1 MLHSAQAMNCSPRN
15 LSFAA
20 LLLAGAYAI
29 PSQMSAQR
37 PMHTPHTAP
46 ATDTT
51 SQKGLALRIE
61 ALLAEPAVSRA
72 QWGISVTTIDG
83 QPIFSMNEGK
93 YFTPA
98 SNAKLFTTAAA
109 LAILGPD
116 FVSKTYVV
124 QDGTL
129 DTRGVLKGGLR
140 VVGTGDPSLSFRVYP
155 YKYVSAKE
163 EENRPAPILPAT
175 TLFEDMVAQVMRHG
189 IREVDGPITGDDS
202 FFVSERYGT
211 GWGWDDLQWEY
222 GAPVSALTFND
233 NITVLDLEAG
243 VNAGDPIASSWRDG
257 FPYYAT
263 EWDPAGTTTSPG
275 TKRQIGVARDP
286 GSMVVRLFGT
296 APAGGKTAH
305 LGLAVERPAMYA
317 AGAFRAA
324 LEAHGIHAPGP
335 VLAHSAVAAS
345 TAMFDEEVRKPVS
358 VRPLAQGTTTIP
370 MDFKP
375 GEEILATHVSPP
387 LSEEVTVINK
397 VSENLHVEL
406 LLRQLGRSQTGEGSF
421 VEGARVVRQF
431 LVNAG
436 ILPDDF
442 FFYDGSG
449 MSPEDEVTPRATST
463 LLAYAA
469 KQPWGNTF
477 RATLPIAGVDG
488 TLANRFT
495 QSPVKG
501 KLLAKTG
508 TLNGVHALS
517 GYLTTATGRT
527 VILAIYCNHRE
538 PGNDA
543 ARKAM
548 DKITEAI
555 YLDE

>member
-15 LSFAA
+15 LSLAA
-20 LLLAGAYAI
+20 LLLVGACTIAI
-29 PSQMSAQR
+29 PLNAQR
-37 PMHTPHTAP
+37 AMHTQP
-46 ATDTT
+46 ATDAA

-61 ALLAEPAVSRA
+61 ALLADPPVSRA

-83 QPIFSMNEGK
+83 QPIFAMNDGK

-124 QDGTL
+124 QEGTM
-129 DTRGVLKGGLR
+129 DAKGVLKGGLR

-163 EENRPAPILPAT
+163 EESRPTPILLAT
-175 TLFEDMVAQVMRHG
+175 TLLEDMVGQVMRHG

-233 NITVLDLEAG
+233 NITFLDLEVGA
-243 VNAGDPIASSWRDG
+243 NAGDPIASNWRDG

-263 EWDPAGTTTSPG
+263 DWNPAGTTTSPG
-275 TKRQIGVARDP
+275 TKRQIGVERDP

-296 APAGGKTAH
+296 APVGGKPAH

-317 AGAFRAA
+317 AAAFRAA

-335 VLAHSAVAAS
+335 VLAHSTVVAS
-345 TAMFDEEVRKPVS
+345 TAMFDEEVRKPIS
-358 VRPLAQGTTTIP
+358 LQSLPPGTTTLTMNLNP
-370 MDFKP
+370 A
-375 GEEILATHVSPP
+375 EEILATHVSPP
-387 LSEEVTVINK
+387 LSEEATVINK
-397 VSENLHVEL
+397 VSENLHAEL
-406 LLRQLGRSQTGEGSF
+406 LLRLLGRSQTGEGSF

-436 ILPDDF
+436 VLPDDF

-449 MSPEDEVTPRATST
+449 MSPQDEVTPRATST

-469 KQPWGNTF
+469 RQPWGNTF

-501 KLLAKTG
+501 KLFAKTG

-517 GYLTTATGRT
+517 GYLKTASGRT
-527 VILAIYCNHRE
+527 VIVAIYCNHRE

-548 DKITEAI
+548 DKITETI
-555 YLDE
+555 YLDQ

>member
-1 MLHSAQAMNCSPRN
+1 MLHSAQAMNCSPRH
-15 LSFAA
+15 LLLTA
-20 LLLAGAYAI
+20 LLLVGACTFGM
-29 PSQMSAQR
+29 PLKAQR
-37 PMHTPHTAP
+37 SGRSDASD
-46 ATDTT
+46 AA
-51 SQKGLALRIE
+51 SQKALALRIE
-61 ALLAEPAVSRA
+61 TLLADPAVSRS
-72 QWGISVTTIDG
+72 QWGISITTLDG
-83 QPIFSMNEGK
+83 QPIFAMNDGK

-124 QDGTL
+124 KDGTL
-129 DTRGVLKGGLR
+129 DDKGLLTGGLR
-140 VVGTGDPSLSFRVYP
+140 LVGTGDPSLSFRVYP

-163 EENRPAPILPAT
+163 EESNPRPILPAT
-175 TLFEDMVAQVMRHG
+175 TLMDEMVAQVMRRG
-189 IREVDGPITGDDS
+189 VREVDGPITGDDS
-202 FFVSERYGT
+202 FFVNERYGT

-233 NITVLDLEAG
+233 NVTILDLQAG
-243 VNAGDPIASSWRDG
+243 ANAGDPIASNWRDG
-257 FPYYAT
+257 FPYFAT
-263 EWDPAGTTTSPG
+263 DWNPAGTTSDPG
-275 TKRQIGVARDP
+275 TKRQIGVERDP

-296 APAGGKTAH
+296 APAGSKPLH
-305 LGLAVERPAMYA
+305 LALAVERPAMYA

-324 LEAHGIHAPGP
+324 LEAHGVHAPGP
-335 VLAHSAVAAS
+335 VVAHSSVTAS
-345 TAMFDEEVRKPVS
+345 TEMFDEQVRKV
-358 VRPLAQGTTTIP
+358 VAIQPLSPSTTSLP
-370 MDFKP
+370 MDLKA

-387 LSEEVTVINK
+387 LSEEATVINK
-397 VSENLHVEL
+397 VSENLHAEL

-421 VEGARVVRQF
+421 VEGARVLRQF

-463 LLAYAA
+463 LLVYAA
-469 KQPWGNTF
+469 RQPWGGSF
-477 RATLPIAGVDG
+477 RATLPVAGVDG

-495 QSPVKG
+495 QSPVKR

-517 GYLTTATGRT
+517 GYLTTASGRT
-527 VILAIYCNHRE
+527 IVVAIYCNHRE

-543 ARKAM
+543 ARRAM
-548 DKITEAI
+548 DKVVEAI
-555 YLDE
+555 YLGE

>member
-1 MLHSAQAMNCSPRN
+1 MKCSLN
-15 LSFAA
+15 KLSLSA
-20 LLLAGAYAI
+20 LLMVGICMLAS
-29 PSQMSAQR
+29 PLSAQR
-37 PMHTPHTAP
+37 PMHTAP
-46 ATDTT
+46 AANAT
-51 SQKGLALRIE
+51 SQKGLAMRIE
-61 ALLAEPAVSRA
+61 ALLADPAVSRA

-83 QPIFSMNEGK
+83 QPIFAMNDGK

-129 DTRGVLKGGLR
+129 DAKGVLKGGLR
-140 VVGTGDPSLSFRVYP
+140 LVGTGDPSLSSRVYP

-163 EENRPAPILPAT
+163 EESRAAPVLPAT
-175 TLFEDMVAQVMRHG
+175 TLFDEMVAQVMRHG
-189 IREVDGPITGDDS
+189 IHEVDGPITGDDS

-222 GAPVSALTFND
+222 GAPVSALTLND
-233 NITVLDLEAG
+233 NITFLDLEAG
-243 VNAGDPIASSWRDG
+243 ANAGDPIASKWRDG
-257 FPYYAT
+257 FPYYAI
-263 EWDPAGTTTSPG
+263 EWDPPGTTTGVG
-275 TKRQIGVARDP
+275 TKRQIGVERDP

-305 LGLAVERPAMYA
+305 LGLAVEQPAIYA

-324 LEAHGIHAPGP
+324 LEAHGVHAPGP
-335 VLAHSAVAAS
+335 VLAHSTVASS
-345 TAMFDEEVRKPVS
+345 TAIFDEEVRKPIS
-358 VRPLAQGTTTIP
+358 LQPLAPGTTTLP
-370 MDFKP
+370 MDLKP

-387 LSEEVTVINK
+387 LSEEATVINK
-397 VSENLHVEL
+397 VSENLHAEL
-406 LLRQLGRSQTGEGSF
+406 LLRQLARSQTGEGSF
-421 VEGARVVRQF
+421 VVGARVVRQF

-463 LLAYAA
+463 LLVYAA
-469 KQPWGNTF
+469 RQPWGAAF
-477 RATLPIAGVDG
+477 RATLPVSGVDG
-488 TLANRFT
+488 TLVSRFT

-501 KLLAKTG
+501 KLFAKTG

-517 GYLTTATGRT
+517 GYLTTASGRT
-527 VILAIYCNHRE
+527 VVIALYCNHRE

-543 ARKAM
+543 ARKTL
-548 DKITEAI
+548 DKITDAI
-555 YLDE
+555 YLDD

>member
-1 MLHSAQAMNCSPRN
+1 MLHSAQAMNCFTRKLFS
-15 LSFAA
+15 AA
-20 LLLAGAYAI
+20 LLLIGTCTSAI
-29 PSQMSAQR
+29 PLNAQR
-37 PMHTPHTAP
+37 PPHKPSAP
-46 ATDTT
+46 NAV
-51 SQKGLALRIE
+51 SPSGLALRIE
-61 ALLAEPAVSRA
+61 ALLADPAVSRA

-83 QPIFSMNEGK
+83 QPIFAMNEGK

-124 QDGTL
+124 KDGTL
-129 DTRGVLKGGLR
+129 DDKGVLKGGLR
-140 VVGTGDPSLSFRVYP
+140 IVGTGDPSLSFRTYP

-163 EENRPAPILPAT
+163 EESHPAPILPAT
-175 TLFEDMVAQVMRHG
+175 TLLEDLAAQVVRYG

-202 FFVSERYGT
+202 FFVNERYGT

-233 NITVLDLEAG
+233 NITFLDLQAG
-243 VNAGDPIASSWRDG
+243 ANAGEPIASNWRDG

-263 EWDPAGTTTSPG
+263 EWKPLGTTTNPG
-275 TKRQIGVARDP
+275 TKRQIGVEREP

-296 APAGGKTAH
+296 APAGGKPIH
-305 LGLAVERPAMYA
+305 LGLAVERPAIYA
-317 AGAFRAA
+317 AAAFQAA
-324 LEAHGIHAPGP
+324 LEGHGIHAPGP
-335 VLAHSAVAAS
+335 VLAHSTVTAS
-345 TAMFDEEVRKPVS
+345 TAIFDEEVRKPVS
-358 VRPLAQGTTTIP
+358 LQPLTTGTTALP
-370 MDFKP
+370 MDLRP

-387 LSEEVTVINK
+387 LSEEATMINK
-397 VSENLHVEL
+397 VSENLHAEL
-406 LLRQLGRSQTGEGSF
+406 LLRQIGRSQTGEGSF
-421 VEGARVVRQF
+421 VQGARVVRQF
-431 LVNAG
+431 LVNSG

-463 LLAYAA
+463 LLIYAA
-469 KQPWGNTF
+469 RQPWGNTF
-477 RATLPIAGVDG
+477 RATLPISGVDG

-495 QSPVKG
+495 RSPVNG
-501 KLLAKTG
+501 KLFAKTG
-508 TLNGVHALS
+508 TLNGVQALS
-517 GYLTTATGRT
+517 GYLTTASGRT
-527 VILAIYCNHRE
+527 LIVAIYCNHRE

-555 YLDE
+555 YLGE

>member
-1 MLHSAQAMNCSPRN
+1 MLHSAQAMNCSSRRIS
-15 LSFAA
+15 LAA
-20 LLLAGAYAI
+20 LLLIGACTIAI
-29 PSQMSAQR
+29 PLNAQR
-37 PMHTPHTAP
+37 PPHKP
-46 ATDTT
+46 LATNAV
-51 SQKGLALRIE
+51 SPSALALRIE
-61 ALLAEPAVSRA
+61 ALLADPAVSRA

-83 QPIFSMNEGK
+83 QPIFAMNEGK

-124 QDGTL
+124 KDGSL
-129 DTRGVLKGGLR
+129 DDKGVLKGGLR
-140 VVGTGDPSLSFRVYP
+140 IVGTGDPSLSFRVYP
-155 YKYVSAKE
+155 YRYVSAKE
-163 EENRPAPILPAT
+163 AESNPAPILPAT
-175 TLFEDMVAQVMRHG
+175 TLLEDIVAQVMRHG

-202 FFVSERYGT
+202 FFVNERYGT

-233 NITVLDLEAG
+233 NITFLDLQAG
-243 VNAGDPIASSWRDG
+243 VNAGDPIASNWRDG

-263 EWDPAGTTTSPG
+263 QWDPAGTTTSPG
-275 TKRQIGVARDP
+275 TKRQIGVEREP

-296 APAGGKTAH
+296 TPAGGKPIH

-324 LEAHGIHAPGP
+324 LEGHGVHAPGP
-335 VLAHSAVAAS
+335 VLAHSTAAAS
-345 TAMFDEEVRKPVS
+345 TAMFDEEVRKPVALQ
-358 VRPLAQGTTTIP
+358 PLAMGTTALP
-370 MDFKP
+370 MDLKP
-375 GEEILATHVSPP
+375 GEEILAIHVSPP
-387 LSEEVTVINK
+387 LSEEAAMINK
-397 VSENLHVEL
+397 VSENLHAEL

-421 VEGARVVRQF
+421 VQGARVVRQF

-463 LLAYAA
+463 LLVYAA
-469 KQPWGNTF
+469 KQPWGATF
-477 RATLPIAGVDG
+477 RATLPISGVDG

-495 QSPVKG
+495 QSPAKG
-501 KLLAKTG
+501 KLFAKTG

-517 GYLTTATGRT
+517 GYLTTASGRT
-527 VILAIYCNHRE
+527 VIVAIYCNHRE

-543 ARKAM
+543 ARKTL

-555 YLDE
+555 YLGE